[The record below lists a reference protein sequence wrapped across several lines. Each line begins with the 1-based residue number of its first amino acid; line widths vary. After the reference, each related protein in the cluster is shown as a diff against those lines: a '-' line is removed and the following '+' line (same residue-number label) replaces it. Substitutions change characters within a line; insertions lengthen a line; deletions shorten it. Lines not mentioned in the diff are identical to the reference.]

1 MADPTG
7 RWINGAQW
15 QCPKCAWVNGSAD
28 ERCQKCARS
37 VRPSENEPVR
47 RPDALD
53 LIGHDEARVGDSRPV
68 ELATK
73 AVHSLSRVTRDKARA
88 LIGESL
94 RAALKKRGE
103 KGDRAWQAISEMPEN
118 DKSAALDS
126 LVEDLEEEG
135 VALYRIGQ
143 DEPG

>member
-7 RWINGAQW
+7 RWLNRTQW

-28 ERCQKCARS
+28 ESCQNCGRS

-47 RPDALD
+47 PPDALD
-53 LIGHDEARVGDSRPV
+53 LIGHDDARVGNSRPV
-68 ELATK
+68 ELASK
-73 AVHSLSRVTRDKARA
+73 AVHTLTRVTREKARA

-94 RAALKKRGE
+94 RTALTKRGE
-103 KGDRAWQAISEMPEN
+103 KGDRAWQAIAELPES
-118 DKSAALDS
+118 DQSAALSSVVD
-126 LVEDLEEEG
+126 ELEEEG
-135 VALYRIGQ
+135 FALYRIGQ